1 MEKVLYVIPI
11 IIFFMP
17 LKELV
22 MAERL
27 NKHLKEKSDN
37 LELQNMQLRR
47 KIGQQKIEK
56 NQFGMINSE

>member
-47 KIGQQKIEK
+47 KIGQQENRKKSIR
-56 NQFGMINSE
+56 ND

>member
-27 NKHLKEKSDN
+27 NKHLKEKSDRFRITEYTAKKKKCSKGN
-37 LELQNMQLRR
+37 
-47 KIGQQKIEK
+47 EK
-56 NQFGMINSE
+56 KPIRND